1 MKANL
6 LNARPFRNWVLVILM
21 STVAM
26 GHVYTQPEEERA
38 LEVAV
43 CDAAPYGFAASEG
56 FFEGIMVDLWR
67 EVAEDLGFRY
77 NFTLIDTDEALSG
90 VREGKFD
97 MAIGAITVTPER
109 ETMVDFSHGVTPS
122 GFVTVV
128 AKDHVHGKFETYY
141 KPILLSLLN
150 IVLVLFTFMFA
161 SATIVWLLERK
172 HRFHEREKQI
182 RHLGDG
188 IWWSAV
194 TISTVG
200 YGDKVPHTTLGRVV
214 GIAWIFVG
222 VTMVSLFTANA
233 AAILSRPTVALT
245 VTFQDLNKM
254 DIAAVDNSAASEY
267 FDRHQIDY
275 MGYDEIDEAIQDIRD
290 GKIDALVGDAKLIG
304 YLADEVY
311 PGDLIISDNVLL
323 TDYMAFAFPER
334 SPLIE
339 VVNVALLKHINE
351 PRWQKTL
358 FSPMHVAD

>member
-1 MKANL
+1 MIKSLVSIRVL
-6 LNARPFRNWVLVILM
+6 LFCVMAMLLPSIAVGSAYTEQDEARM
-21 STVAM
+21 
-26 GHVYTQPEEERA
+26 

-67 EVAEDLGFRY
+67 EIAEDLGYRY
-77 NFTLIDTDEALSG
+77 NFTLMDIDDALLG
-90 VREGKFD
+90 VRQNRFD
-97 MAIGAITVTPER
+97 LAIGAITVTPER
-109 ETMVDFSHGVTPS
+109 EEMVDFSHGVTPS
-122 GFVTVV
+122 GIITVV
-128 AKDHVHGKFETYY
+128 AKDHSQSKFETYY

-150 IVLVLFTFMFA
+150 IVLILSTFMLA
-161 SATIVWLLERK
+161 SATVVWLLERK

-233 AAILSRPTVALT
+233 AAILSRPSHNLV
-245 VTFQDLNKM
+245 VTFQDLGKM
-254 DIAAVDNSAASEY
+254 DIAARDNSAASEY

-275 MGYDEIDEAIQDIRD
+275 TGYAEMEEAIQDVRD
-290 GKIDALVGDAKLIG
+290 GKQDALVGDARVLR
-304 YLADEVY
+304 YLADEVF
-311 PGDLIISDNVLL
+311 PDDLILSDNVLL

-339 VVNVALLKHINE
+339 VVNGALLKHINE

-358 FSPMHVAD
+358 FEPWREED

>member
-1 MKANL
+1 MITDFL
-6 LNARPFRNWVLVILM
+6 SARIFLNWVLVILLC
-21 STVAM
+21 TIGV
-26 GHVYTQPEEERA
+26 GHAYPQQDEETI

-43 CDAAPYGFAASEG
+43 VDAAPYGFAVSEG

-67 EVAEDLGFRY
+67 EVAEDLGMRY
-77 NFTLIDTDEALSG
+77 NFTLIDIDEALSG
-90 VREGKFD
+90 VREGTFD
-97 MAIGAITVTPER
+97 LAIGAITVTPER

-122 GFVTVV
+122 GIVTVV
-128 AKDHVHGKFETYY
+128 AKDHIHGKFETYY
-141 KPILLSLLN
+141 KPILLSLLK
-150 IVLVLFTFMFA
+150 IVLILSTFMLA

-245 VTFQDLNKM
+245 VTFQDLKKM
-254 DIAAVDNSAASEY
+254 DFAALDNSAASEY
-267 FDRHQIDY
+267 FDRHQMDY
-275 MGYDEIDEAIQDIRD
+275 TGYDDIDEAIQDIRD
-290 GKIDALVGDAKLIG
+290 RKTEALVGDAKVIR

-323 TDYMAFAFPER
+323 MDYLAFAFQER

-339 VVNVALLKHINE
+339 IVNVALLKHINE

-358 FSPMHVAD
+358 FSPIHKEN

>member
-1 MKANL
+1 MRAL
-6 LNARPFRNWVLVILM
+6 LYYVMVVVL
-21 STVAM
+21 STVSITDACAE
-26 GHVYTQPEEERA
+26 QEEARI

-67 EVAEDLGFRY
+67 EVAEDLGYRY
-77 NFTLIDTDEALSG
+77 NFTLIDIEEALLG

-109 ETMVDFSHGVTPS
+109 EEMVNFSHGVTPS
-122 GFVTVV
+122 GIVTVV
-128 AKDHVHGKFETYY
+128 AKEHVHGKFEIYY

-150 IVLVLFTFMFA
+150 IVVILSTFMLA
-161 SATIVWLLERK
+161 SATLVWLLERK

-200 YGDKVPHTTLGRVV
+200 YGDKVPHTTFGRIV

-233 AAILSRPTVALT
+233 AAILSRPAHSLT
-245 VTFQDLNKM
+245 VTFQDLRKM
-254 DIAAVDNSAASEY
+254 DIAALDNSAASEY
-267 FDRHQIDY
+267 FDRHHMDY
-275 MGYDEIDEAIQDIRD
+275 RGYDKIEDAIQDIR
-290 GKIDALVGDAKLIG
+290 GGGVDALVGDAKVLQ
-304 YLADEVY
+304 YQADEVY

-323 TDYMAFAFPER
+323 TDYMAFAFPEK
-334 SPLIE
+334 SELIE

-358 FSPMHVAD
+358 FRSMRDEE